1 MFDVFEFV
9 GNGQDYYQHIA
20 HVKLRILF
28 LQSADVYK
36 QPNGRWECASS
47 ICLIFFKLRLKKWWY
62 DTNKC
67 HVSEFTSKAFLTSGG
82 LLV

>member
-36 QPNGRWECASS
+36 
-47 ICLIFFKLRLKKWWY
+47 
-62 DTNKC
+62 
-67 HVSEFTSKAFLTSGG
+67 
-82 LLV
+82 